1 MLALLAHPT
10 GEHQRMGEGALQF
23 SLVPHMG
30 RFLSMG
36 SSFFHLGLR
45 VECDPSSEPGI
56 GRGVCS
62 PANLTFGRRSKR
74 LHQASAFGGRGSGE
88 RNQSEAR
95 SFRSMD
101 EDGSF
106 AWISRDRTDPG
117 GWGARMSRSSL
128 LHDSAF
134 GGTVRLTNLEWTTG

>member
-1 MLALLAHPT
+1 
-10 GEHQRMGEGALQF
+10 
-23 SLVPHMG
+23 
-30 RFLSMG
+30 MG

-134 GGTVRLTNLEWTTG
+134 GNKACGHIFP